1 MSNEQDKNII
11 KKILN
16 DYVDEKEELRNR
28 DIGKISHLKED
39 IPSMFDNHTFM
50 VYKDTITL
58 LRELVPHEKDKSV
71 KEITEELLSL
81 YNGKLES
88 KIKDIEEWYKCRG
101 YYLPN
106 EVFTEYK
113 KIMNN
118 ISINSTGN
126 ELDLVG
132 LPTYEMIEKTLEIY
146 IPMLYR
152 VMIDKN
158 DEFTYGELIR
168 QKKWETF
175 PS

>member
-1 MSNEQDKNII
+1 
-11 KKILN
+11 
-16 DYVDEKEELRNR
+16 
-28 DIGKISHLKED
+28 
-39 IPSMFDNHTFM
+39 M

-158 DEFTYGELIR
+158 DEFTY
-168 QKKWETF
+168 
-175 PS
+175 

>member
-39 IPSMFDNHTFM
+39 TPSMFDNHTFM

-175 PS
+175 PL